1 MVLYTG
7 YQRTNMDWATALTDM
22 GLSIPIGDSQVSI
35 LCPFHEDTT
44 ESCSINVEKGVW
56 ICFAGCGQGHLK
68 GFIADY
74 KGWSYQQVRDYL
86 DNYKGNYK
94 DDLFDFTMEEEDKQ
108 LPEVTIPYTLG
119 AVPPW
124 IFNRDFTK
132 ASMKKWRCGVTGRN
146 GLVLP
151 MLDKDERAVG
161 WAIRQEKIIPKYL
174 YSRGLQKS
182 KILFG
187 QHLITPS
194 QTLCVTEGPLDTMW
208 LDQLG
213 FKSVAILG
221 AIMSR
226 RQQEL
231 LLTLPVKE
239 IILCLDNDKAGTIGR
254 NKALDMLRG
263 KIALSYIKIP
273 SEYKDVQDIRSYD
286 ILQNVINNRQYW

>member
-1 MVLYTG
+1 MVLYTE
-7 YQRTNMDWATALTDM
+7 YKRSNVDWATALTDI
-22 GLSIPIGDSQVSI
+22 GLSIPVGDSQISI
-35 LCPFHEDTT
+35 LCPFHQDTT
-44 ESCSINVEKGVW
+44 ESCSINIEKGVW

-74 KGWSYQQVRDYL
+74 KGWSYQQVRDFL

-94 DDLFDFTMEEEDKQ
+94 DDLFDFTIVEEDKQ
-108 LPEVTIPYTLG
+108 LPEVEIPYTLG

-124 IFNRDFTK
+124 IFSRDFTK
-132 ASMKKWRCGVTGRN
+132 KSMRKWQCGVTSRN

-151 MLDKDERAVG
+151 MFDKDERNVG
-161 WAIRQEKIIPKYL
+161 WAIRQEKAIPKYL

-182 KILFG
+182 KILYG

-194 QTLCVTEGPLDTMW
+194 DTLCVTEGPLDTMW

-226 RQQEL
+226 KQQEL

-254 NKALDMLRG
+254 DKALDMLRG
-263 KIALSYIKIP
+263 KITLSYIKIP

-286 ILQNVINNRQYW
+286 ILKNVINNRRYW